1 MLKQK
6 IFLLIFLSGCASSK
20 PPTATTRPDRVIATD
35 EKTGSTIRSVNEPG
49 PAPVILRSPQ
59 DSVWRAVALTYLF
72 LKVPVTYDDKS
83 SGEQGNKMFA
93 MSRTFDGHAIS
104 HYLNCG
110 DDPFR
115 GPNAD
120 SQRVTASL
128 ITRTRPVSATQTSIE
143 IIFSGYISK
152 VGQSGTLYCT
162 STGSLE
168 LHMAE
173 MVASRIPQS

>member
-1 MLKQK
+1 MQ
-6 IFLLIFLSGCASSK
+6 
-20 PPTATTRPDRVIATD
+20 
-35 EKTGSTIRSVNEPG
+35 
-49 PAPVILRSPQ
+49 
-59 DSVWRAVALTYLF
+59 AVALTYLF
-72 LKVPVTYDDKS
+72 LKVPLTYEDKS
-83 SGEQGNKMFA
+83 IGEQGNKMFV

-128 ITRTRPVSATQTSIE
+128 VTRTRPVTGTQTSVE
-143 IIFSGYISK
+143 TIFSGYISK
-152 VGQSGTLYCT
+152 PGQSGTIYCT

-173 MVASRIPQS
+173 MVASRGPQK